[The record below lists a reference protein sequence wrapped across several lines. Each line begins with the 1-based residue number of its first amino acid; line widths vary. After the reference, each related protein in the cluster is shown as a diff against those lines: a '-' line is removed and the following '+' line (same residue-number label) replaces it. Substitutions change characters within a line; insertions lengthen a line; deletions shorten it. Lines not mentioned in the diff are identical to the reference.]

1 MLPLCDVKSQWIVN
15 RHAYIPIRTLY
26 YFFITYTWGLACTQH
41 HHIKGKYN
49 DLEDMVMWWQFVYV
63 FVASGVLT
71 TVSLTLTNAVV
82 TTMATAISD
91 GV

>member
-1 MLPLCDVKSQWIVN
+1 
-15 RHAYIPIRTLY
+15 
-26 YFFITYTWGLACTQH
+26 
-41 HHIKGKYN
+41 
-49 DLEDMVMWWQFVYV
+49 MWWQFVYV

-71 TVSLTLTNAVV
+71 TVALTLTNAVV